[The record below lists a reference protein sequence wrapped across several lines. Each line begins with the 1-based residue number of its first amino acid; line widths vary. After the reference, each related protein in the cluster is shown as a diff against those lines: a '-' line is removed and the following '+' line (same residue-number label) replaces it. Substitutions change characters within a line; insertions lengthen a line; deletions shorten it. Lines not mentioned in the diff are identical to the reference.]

1 MDWNQAIKDYKSY
14 LKIERGLS
22 LNSIVSYENDII
34 SLKNY
39 ILDNKIKE
47 SPIECTPDTLNS
59 FIYNSSKKIA
69 LDHKQEKFQDLKV
82 FLNFLYLK
90 NI

>member
-1 MDWNQAIKDYKSY
+1 MDWNQTIKEYKSY

-47 SPIECTPDTLNS
+47 SPIECRTDTINS
-59 FIYNSSKKIA
+59 FIYSTSKKIA
-69 LDHKQEKFQDLKV
+69 QDHKQEKFRGLKV
-82 FLNFLYLK
+82 FLNSLYLK
-90 NI
+90 DI